1 MEEQQQSSAD
11 DTANETRRQERS
23 LPDDFLEQVHRI
35 REQVIQDSKGEPFE
49 DSTELIRQE
58 LEKRTKQLMQAAT
71 GHYDEEEE
79 STTTEQ
85 IVSHQANEPQRQ
97 GRPITRE
104 AIERLRQ
111 IREEIM
117 KGRNGKL
124 FEDSAE
130 LIRREREKRTEHLM
144 QVISGEYGKDPYE
157 EDTLEEQP

>member
-1 MEEQQQSSAD
+1 MEEKQQSPTD
-11 DTANETRRQERS
+11 DKANETQRRERS

-35 REQVIQDSKGEPFE
+35 REQVIQDSKGELFE
-49 DSTELIRQE
+49 DSTELIQQE
-58 LEKRTKQLMQAAT
+58 REKRTKQIMQAAT
-71 GHYDEEEE
+71 SQYDEEE
-79 STTTEQ
+79 STTPEQ
-85 IVSHQANEPQRQ
+85 AVPDETNMIHQR
-97 GRPITRE
+97 RPATRRMAE
-104 AIERLRQ
+104 ELRQ

-117 KGRNGKL
+117 KSRNGKL